1 MNRSSSPPPSLTPT
15 KATTTSPFSLPSS
28 SVMSSP
34 SCHLWWALCSRIRA
48 WHHYGQWDGKWYH
61 WSWGSTNSCW
71 VAVLMCRQWKWPII
85 RFCYAASMYA
95 WSVFVRGGCSRWRDG
110 NAWTRWR
117 LSGLTT
123 LEIVLMRSV
132 CWWRERRQVG
142 GEGVSGGAGCL
153 LRGICVHS
161 GFLTVHKVK
170 ALSLKFSVG
179 LKPRSVSTYIKT
191 DTYELCMCV
200 LWLFCQQMP
209 PNWFP
214 YEMAKLQKL

>member
-1 MNRSSSPPPSLTPT
+1 MVNEMESDIIGVGAPPTLAELQCWCVGNGSDQSPGFAMLHQCT
-15 KATTTSPFSLPSS
+15 LG
-28 SVMSSP
+28 V
-34 SCHLWWALCSRIRA
+34 CLC
-48 WHHYGQWDGKWYH
+48 GG
-61 WSWGSTNSCW
+61 
-71 VAVLMCRQWKWPII
+71 
-85 RFCYAASMYA
+85 
-95 WSVFVRGGCSRWRDG
+95 VFTV
-110 NAWTRWR
+110 TRWR

-200 LWLFCQQMP
+200 LSLFCQQMP